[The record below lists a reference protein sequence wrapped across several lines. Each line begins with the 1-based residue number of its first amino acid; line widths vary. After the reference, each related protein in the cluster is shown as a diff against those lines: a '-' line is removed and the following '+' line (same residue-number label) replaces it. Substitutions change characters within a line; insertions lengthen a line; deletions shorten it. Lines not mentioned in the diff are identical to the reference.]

1 MRRRGEL
8 ERERF
13 QPLVARVV
21 HDRPVGI
28 ERTHDATE
36 CAQRVRGGE
45 HDGRLM
51 GRGCVREKVS
61 EVGAVI
67 AVGVTHHDRPNV
79 GVDGEISKRTEGAE
93 SAVENYRR
101 VAALKEIAR
110 TRLLQF
116 GVKRRSRTSEN
127 GERNRFAISGAVS
140 FSAARR
146 SPR

>member
-1 MRRRGEL
+1 M
-8 ERERF
+8 
-13 QPLVARVV
+13 ARVI

-28 ERTHDATE
+28 ERIQDVRE
-36 CAQRVRGGE
+36 CAKRVRGGE

-51 GRGCVREKVS
+51 GRGRVPQKVS
-61 EVGAVI
+61 EVGVVI
-67 AVGVTHHDRPNV
+67 AVGVTHDDGPNV

-93 SAVENYRR
+93 PAVENYRR
-101 VAALKEIAR
+101 VAGLKEIAR

-116 GVKRRSRTSEN
+116 GVKRRSRTSQN